1 MSPLTLKL
9 LGVFQLID
17 GENTMTLGQAR
28 LPELVAYLALRR
40 FEAVPRRQLA
50 YLFWPDSS
58 EAQAQTNL
66 RNLLFKL
73 GKAWPTVSNF
83 LHVERSQIRWRAD
96 CAVEIDVLRFE
107 AAVAQADAASQLPAV
122 ESALQEALACY
133 GGDLLPSCYDDWILV
148 ERERLNTI
156 FLRTLERLALLL
168 EDQRRYD
175 EAIVQAQRLLQADPL
190 QESSYHH
197 LMRLYAATG
206 DRAAALRIY
215 HTCLSLLERELAA
228 PPSAATQQLYN
239 RLLNLDQSAP
249 GQPAPLAHNTP
260 MVGRQ
265 REWKQLLSAWQ
276 EAHQGRARLVVISG
290 EAGIGK
296 TRLAEE
302 LVDKAAHQGYTTASS
317 RAYAAEGALSYAP
330 VSEWLHRPPVRQAVE
345 RIEPIWQVEI
355 ARLLPEILH
364 EHPELPAP
372 GPLSEGWQR
381 QRFFEGVVRCFLALP
396 QPLLFHLDDLQWC
409 DEETLTLLHYLLR
422 SARTARLMLVGTVR
436 SEEVDASH
444 PLSRVLAMLRQDDL
458 LREIELGP
466 LSAEESAAL
475 ATQASGE
482 AISDGMQA
490 DLYRQSEGHP
500 LFLIEMIRMRDTDGG
515 PQTADGAAEDSGR
528 AQTAQPLSSPSG
540 IFASLLPPKIQAV
553 ISVRLG
559 QLSSQARELAQ
570 LAAVVGREFSFP
582 LLLAASSADEESLV
596 MALDEL
602 WRRRIVREQA
612 NGYDFSH
619 DRIREV
625 AYAGISQVRRQF
637 YHQRVAEALK
647 KSSRESLDASSGQ
660 LAFHYEA
667 SGNLEQAVAFYL
679 RAGEYTLSTYASDRG
694 FHYFEKALALTTQS
708 ERRAAA
714 LSGLGRAAFALDRLD
729 TAIDY
734 FQQALDLS
742 QEGSPSWPKL
752 LYWLAD
758 AHFARYHPE
767 AAEPFVLRALAAA
780 EALDDKETHCQALSL
795 LGQIESHRGN
805 LAAEE
810 QLIQRALM
818 LTRETGNRWREG
830 RTLADLGFLQA
841 QCGDFA
847 AAAASARQAIEHLQ
861 GTQDLAAQSFAWN
874 ILGRAEG
881 GRGRYDAAFA
891 AFERCEALAN
901 EIDLHSLLV
910 QIPNM
915 RGWLCQQLCDYQS
928 AHRFNNQGLEIALQW
943 KKDTA
948 EISARLNLCLDAVYL
963 ARPQE
968 AYETLGAL
976 ERRLEQNDFGFH
988 GWRWRL
994 RLWHIEGLALVAL
1007 GSPDESLT
1015 LAAQGMQLAQRTTA
1029 AKYIALNHELCA
1041 QAHTALGDEK
1051 SAISELENALHLAD
1065 QMVYQ
1070 PLRWQGR
1077 RRLAALYS
1085 AGGDDPRA
1093 ALLTEQADQIIEKI
1107 AADLTDPHRRQTFLS
1122 TVRTSP

>member
-1 MSPLTLKL
+1 MNSSCMSPLVLCL
-9 LGVFQLID
+9 LGAFQLTHDKVNVILD
-17 GENTMTLGQAR
+17 QAR
-28 LPELVAYLALRR
+28 LPE
-40 FEAVPRRQLA
+40 FLA
-50 YLFWPDSS
+50 YIVLHRHKPIPRQSLAFLLWPDSS
-58 EAQAQTNL
+58 EAQARTNL

-73 GKAWPTVSNF
+73 RSAWPRSEEF
-83 LHVERSQIRWRAD
+83 LDVGRTEIRWKGD
-96 CAVEIDVLRFE
+96 HPHQIDVVDFE
-107 AAVAQADAASQLPAV
+107 AALA
-122 ESALQEALACY
+122 ESARQASPQQKEAALSRALSLY
-133 GGDLLPSCYDDWILV
+133 KGDLLPDLYEDWVLQK
-148 ERERLNTI
+148 RERLRTL
-156 FLRTLERLALLL
+156 FLRAAEELVLLL

-175 EAIVQAQRLLQADPL
+175 DAIVEAQRLLHADPL
-190 QESSYHH
+190 QESSYRH
-197 LMRLYAATG
+197 LMRLYAARG
-206 DRAAALRIY
+206 DRAAALRTY

-228 PPSAATQQLYN
+228 PPSAATQELYN

-249 GQPAPLAHNTP
+249 GRHVPQTRNTP
-260 MVGRQ
+260 LVGRQ
-265 REWKQLLSAWQ
+265 HEWKQLLSSWQ
-276 EAHQGRARLVVISG
+276 EANQGRARLVVISG

-302 LVDKAAHQGYTTASS
+302 LVDKATHQGYTTAGS

-330 VSEWLHRPPVRQAVE
+330 VSEWLRRPSVRQAVE

-364 EHPELPAP
+364 ERPDLPAP
-372 GPLSEGWQR
+372 GPLREGWQR
-381 QRFFEGVVRCFLALP
+381 QRFFEGLARLFLATP
-396 QPLLFHLDDLQWC
+396 QPTLLHMDDLQWC
-409 DEETLTLLHYLLR
+409 DEETLTFLHYLLR
-422 SARTARLMLVGTVR
+422 FAHNAKLLIVSTVR
-436 SEEVDASH
+436 SEEVDDSH
-444 PLSRVLAMLRQDDL
+444 VLSRFMRALRQDDL
-458 LREIELGP
+458 LCEIELGP
-466 LSAEESAAL
+466 LSAEETAAL
-475 ATQASGE
+475 ATQTTGKT
-482 AISDGMQA
+482 IPDGMQA
-490 DLYRQSEGHP
+490 DLYQESEGHP
-500 LFLIEMIRMRDTDGG
+500 LFLIEMIRMRNTDRETETADGG
-515 PQTADGAAEDSGR
+515 PQT
-528 AQTAQPLSSPSG
+528 TQPQSSPPRLFTS
-540 IFASLLPPKIQAV
+540 SLPPKIQAV
-553 ISVRLG
+553 IGARLG

-570 LAAVVGREFSFP
+570 LAAVVGREFTFP
-582 LLLAASSADEESLV
+582 LLVAASSEDEEPLV

-602 WRRRIVREQA
+602 WQRRIVREQA
-612 NGYDFSH
+612 EGYDFSH

-625 AYAGISQVRRQF
+625 AYAGISRVRRRF

-647 KSSRESLDASSGQ
+647 ESSRESLDAISGQ

-667 SGNLEQAVAFYL
+667 SGNLDQAVAFYL
-679 RAGEYTLSTYASDRG
+679 RAGEYTLSTYTSDRG
-694 FHYFEKALALTTQS
+694 FHYFEKALALTTQA

-780 EALDDKETHCQALSL
+780 EALGDKETHCQALSL

-810 QLIQRALM
+810 QLIQRALT

-847 AAAASARQAIEHLQ
+847 AAAASAQQAIEHLQ
-861 GTQDLAAQSFAWN
+861 GMQDLAAQSFAWN

-901 EIDLHSLLV
+901 EIDLHSMLV

-943 KKDTA
+943 EKDAA

-963 ARPQE
+963 GHPQE
-968 AYETLGAL
+968 AHETLVAL
-976 ERRLEQNDFGFH
+976 EKRLEQNDFGFH

-994 RLWHIEGLALVAL
+994 RLWHIKGLALVAL
-1007 GSPDESLT
+1007 GSPDQSLT

-1029 AKYIALNHELCA
+1029 AKYIALNHKLRGL
-1041 QAHTALGDEK
+1041 AHTALGDEK

-1065 QMVYQ
+1065 QMGYQ
-1070 PLRWQGR
+1070 SLRWQGR

-1107 AADLTDPHRRQTFLS
+1107 AADLSDPQRRQTFLS
-1122 TVRTSP
+1122 TVRTSL